1 MKTLYQTVL
10 QRVKLDAPW
19 QADTDESTDRAVSN
33 L

>member
-19 QADTDESTDRAVSN
+19 QADTESTDRAVSN